1 MYHPIAEGK
10 EMKEDNTSSSVWNK
24 YIEAKQTAFGSP
36 KSKEAPLTLEE
47 LEAVIAQ
54 TAATSGLPE
63 IGMPP
68 RSAVH
73 PVKRSQL
80 SRWFY
85 MALVVIFSGLV
96 IGLVWWGRLYQ
107 RGLLSGN

>member
-1 MYHPIAEGK
+1 MYYPIAEGK
-10 EMKEDNTSSSVWNK
+10 VMKEDNIPSSVWNK
-24 YIEAKQTAFGSP
+24 YKEAKQTAFGIP
-36 KSKEAPLTLEE
+36 KSKEAPLSLEE
-47 LEAVIAQ
+47 LEAVIAE

-96 IGLVWWGRLYQ
+96 IGLVWWGRMYH
-107 RGLLSGN
+107 RGLLNGN

>member
-1 MYHPIAEGK
+1 
-10 EMKEDNTSSSVWNK
+10 MKEENISSSVWNK
-24 YIEAKQTAFGSP
+24 YTEAKQKAFGSP
-36 KSKEAPLTLEE
+36 MSKEAPLSLEE

-73 PVKRSQL
+73 PVRRSQL

>member
-1 MYHPIAEGK
+1 MYYPIAEGR
-10 EMKEDNTSSSVWNK
+10 EMKENNTPSTVWNK
-24 YIEAKQTAFGSP
+24 YKEAKQTAFGAP
-36 KSKEAPLTLEE
+36 KNREAPLSLEE

-85 MALVVIFSGLV
+85 MALVVIFSCLV

-107 RGLLSGN
+107 RGYGN